1 MTCIFQ
7 NLVTCDIHLW
17 KCCNMQKAFCPC
29 TWTLNLV
36 WLVNFE
42 LGLTCD
48 MQKLNLVRCVI
59 CEIWTLCDMQHASFC
74 NLWNTYFSIFT
85 ITFEPKI
92 CFVSYFYHCKGLV
105 KIWNFIVTMCNISI
119 FMSTICGGL
128 FKVSRL
134 SSYFPT
140 LILSWSC

>member
-17 KCCNMQKAFCPC
+17 KCCNMQKAFVPC

-92 CFVSYFYHCKGLV
+92 CFVSYLYHCKGLL
-105 KIWNFIVTMCNISI
+105 KIWNFIVTS
-119 FMSTICGGL
+119 FMRLLTI
-128 FKVSRL
+128 VSNSKNENMGTL
-134 SSYFPT
+134 SMA
-140 LILSWSC
+140 